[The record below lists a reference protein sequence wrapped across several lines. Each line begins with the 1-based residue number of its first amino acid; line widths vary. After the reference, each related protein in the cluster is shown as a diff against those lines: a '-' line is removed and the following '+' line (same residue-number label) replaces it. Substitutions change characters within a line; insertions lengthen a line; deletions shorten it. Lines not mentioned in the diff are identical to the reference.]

1 MLCAHLSPSTA
12 GGHAPGGEQATG
24 RDGSFAGVRGCRGS
38 RCGGGGKEGCQL
50 PLGVRGSPHVATR
63 VATGGESAAARG
75 LMSPLESRH
84 AYVSALYGATLLV
97 VARRRI
103 TCRLA
108 CCCAPGVAQRRGL
121 CSPCDT
127 PVCCACLKVFGRL
140 VQIWKVREFFA
151 RCFGYALVAG
161 VLLIIAGT
169 PLSVLAPVCS
179 CACVWARV
187 CVSSL
192 VGSRCAHIDVFG
204 GGVRGGGGQE
214 ESNRDGHTDTQGAE
228 LRPYLN

>member
-1 MLCAHLSPSTA
+1 MS
-12 GGHAPGGEQATG
+12 
-24 RDGSFAGVRGCRGS
+24 V
-38 RCGGGGKEGCQL
+38 
-50 PLGVRGSPHVATR
+50 
-63 VATGGESAAARG
+63 AARG
-75 LMSPLESRH
+75 LMSALESRH
-84 AYVSALYGATLLV
+84 AYVSALSGATLLASCRHSSRVV
-97 VARRRI
+97 VARRR
-103 TCRLA
+103 TTWRLA
-108 CCCAPGVAQRRGL
+108 CCCARGVAQRRGL
-121 CSPCDT
+121 CSPCAT

-161 VLLIIAGT
+161 VLIIIAGA
-169 PLSVLAPVCS
+169 PLSVLAPVCT

-192 VGSRCAHIDVFG
+192 VGSRCAHIAVFG
-204 GGVRGGGGQE
+204 GGGRGGGGQE